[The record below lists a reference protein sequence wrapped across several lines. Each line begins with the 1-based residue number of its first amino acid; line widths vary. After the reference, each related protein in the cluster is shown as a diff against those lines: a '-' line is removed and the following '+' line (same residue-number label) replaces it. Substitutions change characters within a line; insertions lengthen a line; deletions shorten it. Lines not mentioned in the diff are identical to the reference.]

1 MINMKTNSK
10 DTCHSNCKK
19 SKQTGQSRLD
29 QTNNSNHAK
38 EETMDKNHT
47 NTLHSA
53 MIDIILRFKN
63 TNYLKKRISNL

>member
-10 DTCHSNCKK
+10 DTCHSYCKK

-53 MIDIILRFKN
+53 MIDIILIQKYKLFKKPN
-63 TNYLKKRISNL
+63 I